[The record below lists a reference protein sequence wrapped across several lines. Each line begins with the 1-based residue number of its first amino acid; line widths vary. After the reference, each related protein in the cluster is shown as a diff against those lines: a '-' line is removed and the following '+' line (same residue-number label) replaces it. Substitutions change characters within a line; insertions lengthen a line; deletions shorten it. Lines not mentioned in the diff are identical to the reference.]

1 MNDQEGYYVSTS
13 RWDEQG
19 VFAASDP
26 IFTDG
31 VPSSFIWFETE
42 EDAWEFWSSFFGVGS
57 LHV

>member
-1 MNDQEGYYVSTS
+1 MNKGYYVSTS

-42 EDAWEFWSSFFGVGS
+42 EDAWEFWSSFFEVGS